1 MAFNLV
7 IVSFNRD
14 VRVAGGIE
22 LVAQVRG
29 DTAMQWNVAVGVGL
43 TGDPCQPTET
53 PNKTNCIKNLQRTGS
68 LAISTTIQHCC
79 T

>member
-43 TGDPCQPTET
+43 TGEFRQPTET
-53 PNKTNCIKNLQRTGS
+53 PNKTQLYQNLQCNGA
-68 LAISTTIQHCC
+68 LAISTTI
-79 T
+79 